1 MIQPKEPSQSSAC
14 IEEVRAVLAQELD
27 FSPDDKEAVEFMDI
41 VKILVSL
48 DTMALIAATFVT
60 IIGVI
65 TLFVGGVG
73 VMNIMLISATERTR
87 EIGIR
92 KALGAK
98 KRHILV
104 QFMAEALTITL
115 LSGIIGILVGCAICL
130 VFAAVPR
137 PTILGTPEISVF
149 TLTVTFLAMVVI
161 GLFAGVLPAYRAAGL
176 DPVECLRYE

>member
-1 MIQPKEPSQSSAC
+1 
-14 IEEVRAVLAQELD
+14 
-27 FSPDDKEAVEFMDI
+27 
-41 VKILVSL
+41 
-48 DTMALIAATFVT
+48 MALIAATSVT

-92 KALGAK
+92 KTLGAK

-104 QFMAEALTITL
+104 QFMAETLAVTL
-115 LSGIIGILVGCAICL
+115 LSGIIGILVGCTICL

-137 PTILGTPEISVF
+137 PTILGTPEISGF